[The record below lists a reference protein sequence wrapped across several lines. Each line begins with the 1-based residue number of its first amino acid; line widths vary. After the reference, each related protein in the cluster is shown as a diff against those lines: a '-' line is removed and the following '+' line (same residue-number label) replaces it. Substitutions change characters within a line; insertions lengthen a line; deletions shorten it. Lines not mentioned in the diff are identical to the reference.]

1 MSRRVTICNR
11 ERLTIQSR
19 HYGVTHLANI
29 VDLDMVSGIQ
39 FRTDNGHLFQRF
51 REFITKVCQRFDSV
65 ANRGD
70 GSYKKYEERNK
81 ISMTIA
87 NSPMKRV
94 ALSSCLEIVITGDKT
109 MVISGSKLLT

>member
-1 MSRRVTICNR
+1 
-11 ERLTIQSR
+11 
-19 HYGVTHLANI
+19 
-29 VDLDMVSGIQ
+29 MVSGIQ

-51 REFITKVCQRFDSV
+51 REFITEVCQRFDSV

-70 GSYKKYEERNK
+70 GSYKKYEERNNTTS
-81 ISMTIA
+81 SMIIA

>member
-1 MSRRVTICNR
+1 
-11 ERLTIQSR
+11 LAIQSR
-19 HYGVTHLANI
+19 HYGVTHLTNI

-51 REFITKVCQRFDSV
+51 REFVTEVCQRLDSV

-70 GSYKKYEERNK
+70 GSYKRYEERNNTTSS
-81 ISMTIA
+81 ITIA
-87 NSPMKRV
+87 NSSPMKRV

-109 MVISGSKLLT
+109 MVISGSNLLT